1 MTNKMISNIVDIAIN
16 EFQKNEQN
24 FFMRLRE
31 IIIDDESLL
40 DETSKIKV
48 YFNFHEDGFIY
59 FRFDVE
65 TCRTVFLTDYYRSD
79 YNFEIG
85 QKNNTDEILSNQE
98 DIEIFTFFG
107 DDISNQNHI

>member
-1 MTNKMISNIVDIAIN
+1 MTNKMISNIVDIAIK

-31 IIIDDESLL
+31 IIIDDESPL

-48 YFNFHEDGFIY
+48 YFNFHDDGFIY
-59 FRFDVE
+59 FRFNVE

-85 QKNNTDEILSNQE
+85 QKNNTDETLSNQE
-98 DIEIFTFFG
+98 DVEIFNFFG
-107 DDISNQNHI
+107 DDISNQNHT